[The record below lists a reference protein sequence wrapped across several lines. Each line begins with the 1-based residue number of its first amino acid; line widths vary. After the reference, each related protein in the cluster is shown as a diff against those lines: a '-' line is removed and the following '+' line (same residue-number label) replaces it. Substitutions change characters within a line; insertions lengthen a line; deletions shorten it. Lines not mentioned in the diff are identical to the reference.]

1 MTMTSGIRPFSN
13 DASAGDVSGLGGS
26 AAHGQTPTGATTGQA
41 KAENEAVTLTQSAKT
56 SAQLLAHAR
65 QAPGVDASVVARL
78 QSAVQDDSFQVSP
91 DQLANAIAA
100 AHVQLK
106 P

>member
-13 DASAGDVSGLGGS
+13 DTSAGDVSGLGGS
-26 AAHGQTPTGATTGQA
+26 AAHGQAPSSATTGQA
-41 KAENEAVTLTQSAKT
+41 KAAHEAVTLTQSAKT

-65 QAPGVDASVVARL
+65 QASGMDAAIVSRL
-78 QSAVQDDSFQVSP
+78 QSAVQNESFQVSP

-100 AHVQLK
+100 AHTQLK